1 MNNTFLVVIG
11 IGLML
16 CGSNGLAQDAKQGT
30 EPFKV
35 CAGCHGFKGE
45 GNQLV
50 GAPKLAGQ
58 QGWYLARQIKNFRD
72 GIRGTNEADA
82 RGHTM
87 SQMASNLMSDEGIQ
101 DLVAY
106 IATLPDV
113 PTTHTIEGDVA
124 NGQRLYA
131 TCVACHGAKAEGDQK
146 TGAPALAGMSDWYQ
160 LVQLENFKSGV
171 RGQHPDDTYGQQMA
185 SITSLLPDQQA
196 MKDVIAYIDS
206 L

>member
-16 CGSNGLAQDAKQGT
+16 CGSNGLAQDAKRGT

-58 QGWYLARQIKNFRD
+58 QGWYLARQIRNFRD

-87 SQMASNLMSDEGIQ
+87 SQMASSRMSDEEIE
-101 DLVAY
+101 DLVDY

-113 PTTHTIEGDVA
+113 RAKLTIEGNAVKG
-124 NGQRLYA
+124 GQLYA
-131 TCVACHGAKAEGDQK
+131 TCAACHGAKAEGNPQ
-146 TGAPALAGMSDWYQ
+146 TGAPALAGMDDWYQ
-160 LVQLENFKSGV
+160 LVQLEKFKNRV
-171 RGQHPDDTYGQQMA
+171 RGADPDDSHGQQMA
-185 SITSLLPDQQA
+185 SIATLLSDEQA
-196 MKDVIAYIDS
+196 MKDVIAYINS